1 MKNKYLDDLYKNI
14 VSYTVKQINE
24 HGLTLE
30 TLNMLIYIFN
40 ADVNTASNDAVKWL
54 MKSLNLVEIERD
66 YSDSIHDAFVLHD
79 ILTMIDNKDWVSL
92 LNSHYYLEPA
102 YLEKIYN
109 YAYKKHGKDFDLSN
123 VHNGLSLFNLFD
135 WEVVKKNSVPSQSL
149 EDINKD
155 LDETEEV
162 IQEELAFKVEKLKE
176 INEIHHSSE
185 DSIKG
190 SIEDLL
196 LNGRTSDLNE
206 VFISDYDKESN
217 QHKFISEEDSYKQA
231 EKYKDVIS
239 DIVNDEENGV
249 ESEDEFEY
257 EFDDSFLSLDYFDDD
272 EEDDEDYFDDEEDDG
287 SEENELSETDI
298 DAYLNGLD
306 MDEDDYSD
314 ELTLDNMLENED
326 LSKEDDNNF
335 LENPLDTE
343 LLEVDLLSL
352 LGNKEKDDKNTDNKQ
367 EKEGKYKDI
376 VSEMLT
382 WEGESADEVQES
394 KEEDKGYST
403 ESSNLL
409 FNIFDLFDKEDN
421 QSKSD
426 EIVSKPE
433 SIVPKE
439 NIINKKSMKPVPN
452 SDNSEI
458 YESVEEY
465 VKEKTV
471 TSKKSNLIDS
481 LTSDLDV
488 DISNL

>member
-40 ADVNTASNDAVKWL
+40 ADVNTVSTDAVKWL

-102 YLEKIYN
+102 YLKKIYN

-135 WEVVKKNSVPSQSL
+135 WEVVKKNSVSIQPL

-155 LDETEEV
+155 LEETDEV

-176 INEIHHSSE
+176 INEVHHSSE
-185 DSIKG
+185 GSIKG
-190 SIEDLL
+190 SIEDLI

-239 DIVNDEENGV
+239 DIVTDEANGV

-257 EFDDSFLSLDYFDDD
+257 EFDDSFLSLDYFDED
-272 EEDDEDYFDDEEDDG
+272 EEDDEDYFDDEEYDD

-298 DAYLNGLD
+298 DAYFNGLD
-306 MDEDDYSD
+306 MDEDDYSE
-314 ELTLDNMLENED
+314 ELTLDSTLENEE
-326 LSKEDDNNF
+326 LSEEGDNNI

-343 LLEVDLLSL
+343 LVRVDLSSL
-352 LGNKEKDDKNTDNKQ
+352 LGNKEKDDKTLEKKQ
-367 EKEGKYKDI
+367 EKEDKYKDI

-382 WEGESADEVQES
+382 WEGEPTDEVQEVQ
-394 KEEDKGYST
+394 EEDKGYST
-403 ESSNLL
+403 EGSNPL
-409 FNIFDLFDKEDN
+409 FNIFDLFNNEDTK
-421 QSKSD
+421 SKSD
-426 EIVSKPE
+426 EIISKPE
-433 SIVPKE
+433 SSVPKE
-439 NIINKKSMKPVPN
+439 NIVNKKSMKPVPN
-452 SDNSEI
+452 SENNEI
-458 YESVEEY
+458 YESVDEY

-471 TSKKSNLIDS
+471 TSKKSNLIDV

>member
-30 TLNMLIYIFN
+30 TLNMLIYIFD
-40 ADVNTASNDAVKWL
+40 ADVNTASNDAIKWL

-92 LNSHYYLEPA
+92 LNSNYYLEPA
-102 YLEKIYN
+102 YLENIYN

-135 WEVVKKNSVPSQSL
+135 WEVVKKNSVPTQSL
-149 EDINKD
+149 KDINKD
-155 LDETEEV
+155 LEETDES

-176 INEIHHSSE
+176 INEVHHSSE
-185 DSIKG
+185 GSIKG

-239 DIVNDEENGV
+239 DIVNDEANGV

-257 EFDDSFLSLDYFDDD
+257 VFDDSFLSLDYFDDD
-272 EEDDEDYFDDEEDDG
+272 EEDDEYDDEDIDVD
-287 SEENELSETDI
+287 ENELSETDI
-298 DAYLNGLD
+298 DAYFNGLD
-306 MDEDDYSD
+306 MDEDDYSE
-314 ELTLDNMLENED
+314 ELA
-326 LSKEDDNNF
+326 EDDVVVNEELSEEDCSNI

-343 LLEVDLLSL
+343 LVRVDLSSL
-352 LGNKEKDDKNTDNKQ
+352 LGNKGKEDKTTEKKQ
-367 EKEGKYKDI
+367 EKEDKYNDI

-382 WEGESADEVQES
+382 WEGIPEDEEQES
-394 KEEDKGYST
+394 CKEVKGYSAEGST
-403 ESSNLL
+403 PLL
-409 FNIFDLFDKEDN
+409 SIFDLFDSKDTL
-421 QSKSD
+421 SKS
-426 EIVSKPE
+426 EEVISKPE
-433 SIVPKE
+433 ISVPKE
-439 NIINKKSMKPVPN
+439 STINKKSMKSVPN
-452 SDNSEI
+452 SANNEI
-458 YESVEEY
+458 YESVDAY

-471 TSKKSNLIDS
+471 TSKKSNLIDT

-488 DISNL
+488 DILNL

>member
-30 TLNMLIYIFN
+30 TLNMLIYIFD
-40 ADVNTASNDAVKWL
+40 ADVNTASTDAVKWL

-92 LNSHYYLEPA
+92 LNSNYYLEPA

-123 VHNGLSLFNLFD
+123 VHNGLSLFNLFE
-135 WEVVKKNSVPSQSL
+135 WEVVKKNSVPIQSL
-149 EDINKD
+149 EDVNKD
-155 LDETEEV
+155 LEETDKS
-162 IQEELAFKVEKLKE
+162 IQDELAFKVEKLKE
-176 INEIHHSSE
+176 INEVHHSSE
-185 DSIKG
+185 GSIKG

-239 DIVNDEENGV
+239 DIVNDEANGV

-257 EFDDSFLSLDYFDDD
+257 VFDDSFLSLDYFDDD
-272 EEDDEDYFDDEEDDG
+272 EDDDEDYEEDNDVD
-287 SEENELSETDI
+287 ENELSETDI
-298 DAYLNGLD
+298 DAYFNGLD
-306 MDEDDYSD
+306 MDEDDYS
-314 ELTLDNMLENED
+314 
-326 LSKEDDNNF
+326 EDDMEVNEELSDEVDTNI

-343 LLEVDLLSL
+343 LVKVDLSGL
-352 LGNKEKDDKNTDNKQ
+352 LGNKKKEGRVTEKKQ
-367 EKEGKYKDI
+367 EKEDKYNCI

-382 WEGESADEVQES
+382 WEGVPEEEEQEAH
-394 KEEDKGYST
+394 EEAKGYST
-403 ESSNLL
+403 EDSTPL
-409 FNIFDLFDKEDN
+409 FNIFDLFDSKDT
-421 QSKSD
+421 QSKS
-426 EIVSKPE
+426 EIS
-433 SIVPKE
+433 VPKE
-439 NIINKKSMKPVPN
+439 NIVNKKSMKPVPN
-452 SDNSEI
+452 SDNNEI
-458 YESVEEY
+458 YESVDAY

-471 TSKKSNLIDS
+471 TSKKSSLIDN

-488 DISNL
+488 DILNL

>member
-24 HGLTLE
+24 HGITLE
-30 TLNMLIYIFN
+30 TLNMLIYIFD
-40 ADVNTASNDAVKWL
+40 ADVNTASTDAVKWL

-92 LNSHYYLEPA
+92 LNSNYYLEPA

-123 VHNGLSLFNLFD
+123 VHNGLSLFNLFE
-135 WEVVKKNSVPSQSL
+135 WEVVKKNSIPSQSL
-149 EDINKD
+149 EAINKD
-155 LDETEEV
+155 LEETDES

-176 INEIHHSSE
+176 INEVHHSSE
-185 DSIKG
+185 GSIKG

-239 DIVNDEENGV
+239 DIVNDEANGV

-272 EEDDEDYFDDEEDDG
+272 EEDDEDYDEDNDLD
-287 SEENELSETDI
+287 ENELSETDI
-298 DAYLNGLD
+298 DAYFNELD
-306 MDEDDYSD
+306 MEEDGYS
-314 ELTLDNMLENED
+314 EDNMLVNEE
-326 LSKEDDNNF
+326 LSEEDGINI

-343 LLEVDLLSL
+343 LVKVDLSGL
-352 LGNKEKDDKNTDNKQ
+352 LGNKEKEDKITEKKQ
-367 EKEGKYKDI
+367 EKEDKYNDI

-382 WEGESADEVQES
+382 WEGVPEDEEQES
-394 KEEDKGYST
+394 SEEAKGYSNEGST
-403 ESSNLL
+403 QL
-409 FNIFDLFDKEDN
+409 FNIFDLFDSKDT
-421 QSKSD
+421 QSKSK
-426 EIVSKPE
+426 EVISKPE
-433 SIVPKE
+433 ISVPKE

-452 SDNSEI
+452 SDSNEI
-458 YESVEEY
+458 YESVDAY
-465 VKEKTV
+465 VKDKTV
-471 TSKKSNLIDS
+471 TSKKRNLIDT

-488 DISNL
+488 DILNL

>member
-30 TLNMLIYIFN
+30 TLNMLIYIFD
-40 ADVNTASNDAVKWL
+40 ADVNTASTDAVKWL

-92 LNSHYYLEPA
+92 LNSNYYLEPA

-123 VHNGLSLFNLFD
+123 VHNGLSLFNLFE

-149 EDINKD
+149 EAINKD
-155 LDETEEV
+155 LEETEES
-162 IQEELAFKVEKLKE
+162 IQDELAFKVEKLKE
-176 INEIHHSSE
+176 INEVHHSSE
-185 DSIKG
+185 GSIKG

-239 DIVNDEENGV
+239 EIVNDEANGV

-257 EFDDSFLSLDYFDDD
+257 VFDDSFLSLDYFDDD
-272 EEDDEDYFDDEEDDG
+272 EEVDEDYDEDNDED
-287 SEENELSETDI
+287 ENELSETDI
-298 DAYLNGLD
+298 DAYFNGLD
-306 MDEDDYSD
+306 MDEDDYS
-314 ELTLDNMLENED
+314 
-326 LSKEDDNNF
+326 EDDMEVNEELSDEDVSNA

-343 LLEVDLLSL
+343 LVNVDLSGL
-352 LGNKEKDDKNTDNKQ
+352 LVNKEKEGRIAEKKQ
-367 EKEGKYKDI
+367 EKEDKYNDI

-382 WEGESADEVQES
+382 WEGVPEDEEQEAS
-394 KEEDKGYST
+394 EEAKGYST
-403 ESSNLL
+403 EDSTPL
-409 FNIFDLFDKEDN
+409 FNIFDLFDSKDTL
-421 QSKSD
+421 SKS
-426 EIVSKPE
+426 EEAISKPE
-433 SIVPKE
+433 ISIAKE

-452 SDNSEI
+452 SDSNEI
-458 YESVEEY
+458 YESVDAY
-465 VKEKTV
+465 VKEKTI
-471 TSKKSNLIDS
+471 TSKKSSLIDN

-488 DISNL
+488 DILNL

>member
-24 HGLTLE
+24 HGITLE
-30 TLNMLIYIFN
+30 TLNMLIYIFD
-40 ADVNTASNDAVKWL
+40 ADVNTASTDAVKWL

-92 LNSHYYLEPA
+92 LNSNYYLEPA

-123 VHNGLSLFNLFD
+123 VHNGLSLFNLFE
-135 WEVVKKNSVPSQSL
+135 WEVVKKNSIPSQSL
-149 EDINKD
+149 EAINKD
-155 LDETEEV
+155 LEETDES

-176 INEIHHSSE
+176 INEVHHSSE
-185 DSIKG
+185 GSIKG

-239 DIVNDEENGV
+239 DIVNDEANGV

-272 EEDDEDYFDDEEDDG
+272 EEDDEDYDEDNDLD
-287 SEENELSETDI
+287 ENELSETDI
-298 DAYLNGLD
+298 DAYFNELD
-306 MDEDDYSD
+306 MEEDGYS
-314 ELTLDNMLENED
+314 EDNMLVNEE
-326 LSKEDDNNF
+326 LSEEDGINI

-343 LLEVDLLSL
+343 LVKVDLSGL
-352 LGNKEKDDKNTDNKQ
+352 LGNKEKEDKITEKKQ
-367 EKEGKYKDI
+367 EKEDKYNDI

-382 WEGESADEVQES
+382 WEGVPEDEEQES
-394 KEEDKGYST
+394 SEEAKGYSNEGST
-403 ESSNLL
+403 QL
-409 FNIFDLFDKEDN
+409 FNIFDLFDSKDT
-421 QSKSD
+421 QSKSK
-426 EIVSKPE
+426 EVISKPE
-433 SIVPKE
+433 ISVPKE

-452 SDNSEI
+452 SDSNEI
-458 YESVEEY
+458 YESVDAY
-465 VKEKTV
+465 VKDKTV
-471 TSKKSNLIDS
+471 TSKKRNLIDT

-488 DISNL
+488 DILNLW